1 MMNDQPYSVYIKRQK
16 DEYGTK
22 KDAEKKERVCYG
34 FWFISNRHFQVCSAS
49 VLPRDTCLSV
59 EINNRGI

>member
-1 MMNDQPYSVYIKRQK
+1 MEEELQCEVKTLEAKNGTRLMMNDQPYSVYIKRQK

-34 FWFISNRHFQVCSAS
+34 F
-49 VLPRDTCLSV
+49 
-59 EINNRGI
+59 